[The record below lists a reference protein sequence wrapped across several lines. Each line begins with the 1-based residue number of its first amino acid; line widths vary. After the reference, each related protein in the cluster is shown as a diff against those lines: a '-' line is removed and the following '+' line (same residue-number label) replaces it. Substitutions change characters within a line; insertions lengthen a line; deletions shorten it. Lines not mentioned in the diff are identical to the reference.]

1 MKIISIV
8 ERITN
13 NMSRKIKLCKDPY
26 DCGFDLFKK
35 RIIEIKEGITVLV
48 GCNGIGKSTLLHYIE
63 KTLDKKNIPYVKF
76 DNLHDGGSRA
86 KEKSLFNDDFRFF
99 ATSFYSSEGE
109 NIMLNMAK
117 MLGKIGT
124 FLKTGKYKTKESEL
138 KSFLEEATGFESD
151 NNEKLS
157 KERWFLFDAV
167 DSGLSIDNIVDLKE
181 YLFKPVFEHFL
192 ENEIYII
199 ISANG
204 YEMANGEQCLDV
216 YNGRYVTFN
225 NYDEYRNMI
234 LESRRWKEERSK

>member
-1 MKIISIV
+1 
-8 ERITN
+8 
-13 NMSRKIKLCKDPY
+13 MSRKIELCKNSY
-26 DCGFDLFKK
+26 DCGFDLFKNK
-35 RIIEIKEGITVLV
+35 IIEIKEGITVLV

-63 KTLDKKNIPYVKF
+63 KTLNKENIPYMKF
-76 DNLHDGGSRA
+76 DNLHDEGSQA
-86 KEKSLFNDDFRFF
+86 KEKSLFNDELEFF

-109 NIMLNMAK
+109 NIVLNITK
-117 MLGKIGT
+117 VLSKIET

-138 KSFLEEATGFESD
+138 KRFLEEAAGFESD
-151 NNEKLS
+151 DNEKLS

-167 DSGLSIDNIVDLKE
+167 DSGLSIDNIIDLKE

-216 YNGRYVTFN
+216 YNGKYIIFE
-225 NYDEYRNMI
+225 NYDEYRRMI
-234 LESRRWKEERSK
+234 LESRKWKEDRSK